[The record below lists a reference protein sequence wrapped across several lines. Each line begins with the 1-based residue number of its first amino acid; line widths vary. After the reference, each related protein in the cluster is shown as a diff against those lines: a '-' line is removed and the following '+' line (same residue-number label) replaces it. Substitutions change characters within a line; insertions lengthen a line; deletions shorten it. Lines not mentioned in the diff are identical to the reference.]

1 MRRNILI
8 ISHNQAMSYLLQTVI
23 GNIHKLVITEDVFQG
38 MHQLKHKQNIN
49 LIIIDID
56 YQTKESI
63 DFIQHINSSK
73 LYNKPVIVLSNVQNK
88 KSNEAVIETI
98 VFKYFIKP
106 FSPIELIHSID
117 NLVMSSS
124 LS

>member
-106 FSPIELIHSID
+106 FSPIELIHGID
-117 NLVMSSS
+117 KLVMSSS

>member
-1 MRRNILI
+1 
-8 ISHNQAMSYLLQTVI
+8 MSYLLQTVI

-117 NLVMSSS
+117 KLVMSSS

>member
-117 NLVMSSS
+117 KLVMSSS

>member
-56 YQTKESI
+56 HQTKESI

-117 NLVMSSS
+117 KLVMSSS

>member
-23 GNIHKLVITEDVFQG
+23 GNKHKLVITEDVFQG

-56 YQTKESI
+56 HQTKESI

-73 LYNKPVIVLSNVQNK
+73 LYNKPVIVLSDVQNQK
-88 KSNEAVIETI
+88 LNEAVIEAT
-98 VFKYFIKP
+98 VYDYFIKP
-106 FSPIELIHSID
+106 FSPIELKKSID
-117 NLVMSSS
+117 KLALS
-124 LS
+124 LSLS

>member
-1 MRRNILI
+1 MIRNILI
-8 ISHNQAMSYLLQTVI
+8 ISHHKAMSYLLRTVL
-23 GNIHKLVITEDVFQG
+23 NNLYKLVIAEDVFQG
-38 MHQLKHKQNIN
+38 MHQLKHKRNFN

-73 LYNKPVIVLSNVQNK
+73 LYNVPVIVLSNAQNK
-88 KSNEAVIETI
+88 KLNEVVIETI
-98 VFKYFIKP
+98 AFDYFIKP
-106 FSPIELIHSID
+106 FSPIELINSI
-117 NLVMSSS
+117 NKSVLSSS

>member
-23 GNIHKLVITEDVFQG
+23 GNIHKLVITEDVSQG

-117 NLVMSSS
+117 KLVMSSS